1 MQGELVTK
9 QEQAKYLLESCQLD
23 QALQVYESIYADAA
37 RLNLLN
43 SDLLD
48 EYAEALIG
56 AGITDKAKEIYYES
70 IQKFPLVNPSKYFA
84 FAQLVC
90 GEDAAR
96 LYLKGIELSDN
107 KDKSAVAAA
116 YSALAE
122 LFMTDLW

>member
-23 QALQVYESIYADAA
+23 QALQVYESIYADAV

-56 AGITDKAKEIYYES
+56 AGIPDRAKEIYYES
-70 IQKFPLVNPSKYFA
+70 IQKFPLDNPSKYFA
-84 FAQLVC
+84 FAQLVS

-107 KDKSAVAAA
+107 KEKSAVAAA